1 MSCDFVV
8 LKFYLPNFRAYLYPD
23 IQNLNWKSVDF
34 ITKQQDKSSVKT
46 FNQSQLNHSKLKV
59 VQTQT
64 FDHFLVH
71 LTALRGT
78 WDEKVWVL
86 LIYMSLAL
94 YLVQE
99 FSFIPGI

>member
-46 FNQSQLNHSKLKV
+46 NHNWIIVSWKLSKPK
-59 VQTQT
+59 
-64 FDHFLVH
+64 H
-71 LTALRGT
+71 L
-78 WDEKVWVL
+78 
-86 LIYMSLAL
+86 II
-94 YLVQE
+94 
-99 FSFIPGI
+99 F